1 MKSLVAIFIATC
13 FLSGC
18 GAAGGGGTY
27 RYHFEDPSGK
37 VMDVEVDSVRE
48 VGPLKVR
55 FSPDGTVE
63 VEAANL
69 MPGPN
74 NMLLIPMTLETAAKA
89 FMAVPK

>member
-1 MKSLVAIFIATC
+1 MKNMIVIFVLVFI
-13 FLSGC
+13 LSGC

-48 VGPLKVR
+48 VGPAKVK

-63 VEAANL
+63 IEVDS
-69 MPGPN
+69 MIPGPN
-74 NMLLIPMTLETAAKA
+74 NMLLIPMTLETAAKT
-89 FMAVPK
+89 FMAVP